1 MLSGQHL
8 SHMMQPHALTKN
20 PGTARGSPPRPLA
33 CRTPHAGQLRA
44 ATAASEA
51 AWRARSAACRAA
63 RMVSSS
69 ARLLRRT
76 VSATSSNIRRR
87 DARVVEPPEC
97 SMHCSAPARARLSVM
112 SSHRLPH
119 SALRTAPIPS
129 DTLPS
134 TRSLIRTMLDR
145 STWSCCLVLSSASAW
160 LSSSNI
166 SPSSPHEMSSQNGDA
181 ASGSIARS
189 GDASSGG
196 GGAGA
201 SCVAQLR
208 GAGGGGGG
216 GDAMRARFVDGSIFF
231 AAAATAAAA
240 RSRRDIDQDFFSP
253 LDWPVQ
259 HHWQHA

>member
-166 SPSSPHEMSSQNGDA
+166 SPSSPHMSSQNGDA

-196 GGAGA
+196 GGA
-201 SCVAQLR
+201 